1 MSVVTKAIGSMSTA
15 TQVDNLRIFT
25 TESLIFCQSIHLG
38 CVVVKVALGQFFLRV
53 PVFSFIN
60 YHSTNVRSQSS
71 VIRRRLGQSDVAVLQ
86 RRSPTPLQNVK

>member
-25 TESLIFCQSIHLG
+25 TESLIFCQSIHVG

-60 YHSTNVRSQSS
+60 YHSTKVQYSIICHSEDAGP
-71 VIRRRLGQSDVAVLQ
+71 IRRRS
-86 RRSPTPLQNVK
+86 STET